1 MYARQCANHVT
12 YFTPFNSS
20 MGCALLPLILWSS
33 QKVNNYSRSQISPM
47 AELEFQFMVGCL
59 PNQGCLTWTNTSSGS
74 LWKEF
79 RNSMSLDGK
88 KITCLFSFQLKLN
101 IFINYECS
109 QPQRYL
115 QYPWILTPI
124 KITVVFLSQFSFC
137 RYLKIAFTY
146 HY

>member
-1 MYARQCANHVT
+1 MC
-12 YFTPFNSS
+12 TPASHFMELIEGKQLLKVIDITHGRTRIPVHGGLSS
-20 MGCALLPLILWSS
+20 TLIW
-33 QKVNNYSRSQISPM
+33 K
-47 AELEFQFMVGCL
+47 
-59 PNQGCLTWTNTSSGS
+59 TTNTSSGS